1 MNKLEEQ
8 LARDLIQNIKDAQR
22 NSLTLAAIVGDEDF
36 ELLSMM
42 LQMMLV
48 AKAQGDLEDFARACS
63 KVAGQK
69 NAARNGG
76 SAISGI
82 IDTFDG
88 MGN

>member
-22 NSLTLAAIVGDEDF
+22 NSLTLAAIVEDADF

-76 SAISGI
+76 SAISSI
-82 IDTFDG
+82 INTFDG
-88 MGN
+88 IGN

>member
-22 NSLTLAAIVGDEDF
+22 NSLTLAAIVEDADF

-76 SAISGI
+76 SAISSI
-82 IDTFDG
+82 INTFDG

>member
-22 NSLTLAAIVGDEDF
+22 NSLTLAAIVEDEDF

-48 AKAQGDLEDFARACS
+48 AKAHGDLEDFARACS

-76 SAISGI
+76 SAISSI
-82 IDTFDG
+82 INTFDG
-88 MGN
+88 IGN

>member
-22 NSLTLAAIVGDEDF
+22 NSLTLAAIVGDDEF

-48 AKAQGDLEDFARACS
+48 AKSQGDLEDFARACS

-69 NAARNGG
+69 NAARKGG
-76 SAISGI
+76 SAIPGI

-88 MGN
+88 MVN

>member
-22 NSLTLAAIVGDEDF
+22 NSLTLAAIVEDEDF

-76 SAISGI
+76 SAISSI
-82 IDTFDG
+82 INTFDG
-88 MGN
+88 IGN

>member
-22 NSLTLAAIVGDEDF
+22 NSLTLAAIVEDEDF

-48 AKAQGDLEDFARACS
+48 AKAHGDLEDFARAWS

-76 SAISGI
+76 SAISSI
-82 IDTFDG
+82 INTFDG
-88 MGN
+88 IGN

>member
-22 NSLTLAAIVGDEDF
+22 NSLTLAAIVEDADF

-48 AKAQGDLEDFARACS
+48 AKAHGDLEDFARACS

-76 SAISGI
+76 SAISSI

-88 MGN
+88 IGN

>member
-22 NSLTLAAIVGDEDF
+22 NSLTLAAIVEDADF

-48 AKAQGDLEDFARACS
+48 AKAHGDLEDFARACS

-76 SAISGI
+76 SAISSI
-82 IDTFDG
+82 INTFDG
-88 MGN
+88 IGN

>member
-1 MNKLEEQ
+1 
-8 LARDLIQNIKDAQR
+8 
-22 NSLTLAAIVGDEDF
+22 
-36 ELLSMM
+36 MM

-76 SAISGI
+76 SAIPGI

-88 MGN
+88 MVN

>member
-22 NSLTLAAIVGDEDF
+22 NSLTLAAIVEDADF

-76 SAISGI
+76 SAISSI

-88 MGN
+88 IGN

>member
-22 NSLTLAAIVGDEDF
+22 NSLTLAAITGDEDF

-42 LQMMLV
+42 LHMMLV
-48 AKAQGDLEDFARACS
+48 AKAQGDLVDFSRACS

-69 NAARNGG
+69 NAARQGG
-76 SAISGI
+76 SAIPSI

-88 MGN
+88 IRN